1 MKPHLQQPVA
11 CTFASTSRPCCTCRC
26 TQSPAHFIRCTNW
39 MEQRNINKIQPQHV
53 EKPYFPKM
61 STIYPPCIHHVF
73 HGFPQDVHHIS
84 IYPTWIHHVFPEMST
99 IYPPFITH
107 LPIVSS
113 HPMASPRGP
122 RHHGTSR
129 PRSTVRG
136 GPRHV
141 RLQGIEGRGLV
152 LRGRRLAVFRRSM
165 AGGLDVFVW

>member
-1 MKPHLQQPVA
+1 MLKNPISP
-11 CTFASTSRPCCTCRC
+11 RC
-26 TQSPAHFIRCTNW
+26 P
-39 MEQRNINKIQPQHV
+39 
-53 EKPYFPKM
+53 PY
-61 STIYPPCIHHVF
+61 IHHVF

-129 PRSTVRG
+129 PRSTSAAARAMCDSKESKVEAWSSAADTWRFF
-136 GPRHV
+136 
-141 RLQGIEGRGLV
+141 EGRWLV
-152 LRGRRLAVFRRSM
+152 
-165 AGGLDVFVW
+165 VWMFLCDRNYESTMSD